1 MSQSSRGNQFRN
13 SILASLVQPSRGNQ
27 LPQTDS
33 FPSFSQSL
41 RKIPSFS
48 ESLRKLPSLNTSGSL
63 YPSLYPSIPSIP
75 SLKVQSPSTSAL
87 ASFPQSF
94 QKVQSSNTDDI
105 ASPIQEFINKNN
117 LLKISLIICGIILFF
132 GSIWHRVHVVNKIIK
147 NKKIILP
154 IIGEITKKN
163 FYKYKYINTV
173 VLVMSILLILTSM
186 FMINSYK

>member
-27 LPQTDS
+27 LPQTNS
-33 FPSFSQSL
+33 FPSFPQSL

-75 SLKVQSPSTSAL
+75 SLKVQTPSTS

-94 QKVQSSNTDDI
+94 QKVQSSNTGAI

-117 LLKISLIICGIILFF
+117 LFKISLIICGIILFF
-132 GSIWHRVHVVNKIIK
+132 GSIWHRAHVVNKIIK

-173 VLVMSILLILTSM
+173 VFAMSILLILTSM